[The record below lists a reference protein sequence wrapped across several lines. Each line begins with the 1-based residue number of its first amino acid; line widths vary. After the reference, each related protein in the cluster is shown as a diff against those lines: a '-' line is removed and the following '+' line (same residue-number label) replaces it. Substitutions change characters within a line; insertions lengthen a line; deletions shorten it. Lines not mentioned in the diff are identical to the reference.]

1 MSRRLVFVIVA
12 GFSLGGCCLESGRY
26 IQPPAIALTSW
37 DGLGPRPTRHR
48 MTRAKVR
55 KTSVAVAAA
64 IDSPNEEELS
74 KLKPYSR
81 EWGVV
86 LDAMNRAADD
96 KLKKQLII
104 CRGCM
109 PSEPDD
115 QTGSITSN
123 H

>member
-1 MSRRLVFVIVA
+1 
-12 GFSLGGCCLESGRY
+12 
-26 IQPPAIALTSW
+26 
-37 DGLGPRPTRHR
+37 